1 VWRLDK
7 PDLAVTYEIGYGE
20 VAQQIS
26 ELAQEYE
33 ANLIVMSTHGMPGI
47 DRYYVGDVA
56 NKLIRILNTP
66 VLLLRPTERWQS
78 RTTKF
83 RRLLVTLDGS
93 EAAEDV
99 LRYTRFLARV
109 FQSEILLL
117 SVPEAEAEGARL
129 TDYLEA
135 VTTALLKS
143 GYTVSAKVTGSG
155 AVRTI
160 LELSSA
166 EDADLIMMTTHG
178 RGVLSREASIGS
190 VADRVIDAANC
201 PVFLVPV
208 QENFDGR

>member
-1 VWRLDK
+1 
-7 PDLAVTYEIGYGE
+7 
-20 VAQQIS
+20 
-26 ELAQEYE
+26 
-33 ANLIVMSTHGMPGI
+33 
-47 DRYYVGDVA
+47 
-56 NKLIRILNTP
+56 
-66 VLLLRPTERWQS
+66 
-78 RTTKF
+78 
-83 RRLLVTLDGS
+83 VTLDGS
-93 EAAEDV
+93 EAAESV

-135 VTTALLKS
+135 VTTALRES

-160 LELSSA
+160 LEMSSA
-166 EDADLIMMTTHG
+166 EGADLIMMTTHG

-208 QENFDGR
+208 QENTDGR